1 MITPLDIENKK
12 FSKQMMNGY
21 NVEDVDDFLDELV
34 VDYEKNYKE
43 LAEAND
49 KIEKL
54 TKDLEQYKNLEKTLQ
69 NTLVMAQTTAEE
81 VKIAAKQQADQLIAE
96 ARNKASEIQQ
106 EENEASLKK
115 LDEIEK
121 QIAIKERR
129 FEDVKKQFDVY
140 KAKMESLLIS
150 QEELIKEINQDDYE
164 VYKYGFEV
172 LNNAIRVAKTPT
184 AAIVTRVTIM
194 ISLSDALGLIT
205 IL

>member
-115 LDEIEK
+115 LDEIVDGLLPK
-121 QIAIKERR
+121 RSR
-129 FEDVKKQFDVY
+129 FYVCPLFMATPSGE
-140 KAKMESLLIS
+140 IS
-150 QEELIKEINQDDYE
+150 
-164 VYKYGFEV
+164 
-172 LNNAIRVAKTPT
+172 VASPNFRLFTFYRKFGGYT
-184 AAIVTRVTIM
+184 
-194 ISLSDALGLIT
+194 
-205 IL
+205 

>member
-129 FEDVKKQFDVY
+129 FEDVKNNLMYIKQKWNHY
-140 KAKMESLLIS
+140 
-150 QEELIKEINQDDYE
+150 
-164 VYKYGFEV
+164 
-172 LNNAIRVAKTPT
+172 
-184 AAIVTRVTIM
+184 
-194 ISLSDALGLIT
+194 
-205 IL
+205 

>member
-69 NTLVMAQTTAEE
+69 NTQTTAEE

-150 QEELIKEINQDDYE
+150 QEELIKEINQDE
-164 VYKYGFEV
+164 EE
-172 LNNAIRVAKTPT
+172 
-184 AAIVTRVTIM
+184 
-194 ISLSDALGLIT
+194 
-205 IL
+205 

>member
-21 NVEDVDDFLDELV
+21 NVDEVDDFLDQIMK
-34 VDYEKNYKE
+34 DYETNYKE
-43 LAEAND
+43 LTAMKTKVDELNNALNHY
-49 KIEKL
+49 KTIES
-54 TKDLEQYKNLEKTLQ
+54 TLQ
-69 NTLVMAQTTAEE
+69 NTLVMAQSTAEE
-81 VKIAAKQQADQLIAE
+81 VKRAAKQQADQLIAE

-150 QEELIKEINQDDYE
+150 QEELIKEINQDE
-164 VYKYGFEV
+164 EE
-172 LNNAIRVAKTPT
+172 
-184 AAIVTRVTIM
+184 
-194 ISLSDALGLIT
+194 
-205 IL
+205 

>member
-1 MITPLDIENKK
+1 MKKKNNMKNLTPYITLFLFIMVCLILVNFKGTKINEISYDE
-12 FSKQMMNGY
+12 FMSFMN
-21 NVEDVDDFLDELV
+21 
-34 VDYEKNYKE
+34 
-43 LAEAND
+43 ND

-150 QEELIKEINQDDYE
+150 QEELIKEINQDE
-164 VYKYGFEV
+164 EE
-172 LNNAIRVAKTPT
+172 
-184 AAIVTRVTIM
+184 
-194 ISLSDALGLIT
+194 
-205 IL
+205 

>member
-1 MITPLDIENKK
+1 MDGKEFLQALENITKEKGIDKSYGARPLRRAIQNI
-12 FSKQMMNGY
+12 
-21 NVEDVDDFLDELV
+21 VEDS
-34 VDYEKNYKE
+34 
-43 LAEAND
+43 LAEYILD
-49 KIEKL
+49 GKIK
-54 TKDLEQYKNLEKTLQ
+54 
-69 NTLVMAQTTAEE
+69 AGEE

-150 QEELIKEINQDDYE
+150 QEELIKEINQDE
-164 VYKYGFEV
+164 EE
-172 LNNAIRVAKTPT
+172 
-184 AAIVTRVTIM
+184 
-194 ISLSDALGLIT
+194 
-205 IL
+205 